1 MRKANQFIGYCPQF
15 DALEEILTGKEILM
29 YYARIRG
36 MSKNDAKK
44 VAYLFH

>member
-15 DALEEILTGKEILM
+15 DALVEILTGKEILM

-44 VAYLFH
+44 VAYLFY

>member
-15 DALEEILTGKEILM
+15 DALVEILTSKEILM

-44 VAYLFH
+44 VAYLFY